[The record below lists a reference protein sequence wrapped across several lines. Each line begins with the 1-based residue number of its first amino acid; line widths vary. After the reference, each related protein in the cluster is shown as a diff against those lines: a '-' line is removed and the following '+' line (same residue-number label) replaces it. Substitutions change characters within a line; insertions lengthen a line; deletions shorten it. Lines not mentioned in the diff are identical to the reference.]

1 MDKIRDLVSEELN
14 LLEQEL
20 VKIKKNHNT
29 MFDDLSNFVQ
39 GKSKRVRSL
48 LCFLYLKSNNIDITS
63 EIISLLAATELI
75 HNASLLHDDVTDDS
89 HTRRGVQNL
98 FDKYGSKL
106 SVISGDYLLSLAV
119 EILFNLKNQYI
130 LNLFLS
136 AVKKMSEAEIKQ
148 FFSRN
153 TNVSVEKY
161 LCIVKGK
168 TAPLF
173 SACMEAAANLSGI
186 NSDVAKTFGFNFGI
200 LFQINNDMDTFSAEN
215 DKNNGIKTAVDILG
229 IEKTLALKDNYKEEL
244 SKILISIPDNKY
256 KTGIEDL
263 IKLL

>member
-1 MDKIRDLVSEELN
+1 MDKIRGLVSEELN
-14 LLEQEL
+14 LLEQEFI
-20 VKIKKNHNT
+20 KIKKNNSA
-29 MFDDLSNFVQ
+29 MFDDLSDFVQ

-48 LCFLYLKSNNIDITS
+48 LCFLYLKSYNTDITS
-63 EIISLLAATELI
+63 EIIELLTATELI

-119 EILFNLKNQYI
+119 GKILGLKNEYV

-136 AVKKMSEAEIKQ
+136 AVKKMSEAEIDQ

-153 TNVSVEKY
+153 TDVSVEKY
-161 LCIVKGK
+161 LCIVSGK

-173 SACMEAAANLSGI
+173 SACLESAAYLSGI
-186 NSDVAKTFGFNFGI
+186 DHNTAKTFGLNFGI
-200 LFQINNDMDTFSAEN
+200 LFQINNDMDSVSAEN
-215 DKNNGIKTAVDILG
+215 DKINGIKTAVNILG
-229 IEKTLALKDNYKEEL
+229 IEKTLALKDNYNEEL